1 MIPYRFYVAVFVGAL
16 MALAPAIGQTRDE
29 RLEKLE
35 QAVKALQQENAALKK
50 EISTLK
56 APAAGPAVTTN
67 KVSTVDSVLN
77 ATNRS
82 PFALNVGKEAKLKLG
97 GFLQVNGEVG
107 DVGASDGNFPD
118 NELTPTRAVT
128 RDRIR
133 LRRARIN
140 VSGEFFE
147 DFDFKLEGAFE
158 QGDGLG
164 SSRTAFSG
172 TDVFANWHR
181 FPEAQL
187 KLGQF
192 KPPFGLEQITSDSAL
207 FTAERS
213 LPSAAMTQ
221 DRQVG
226 VALWGKPLTSVVSKE
241 HGDLLEYSVGMFNGN
256 GRNTTINDD
265 DNFMYVGRLAVLPFK
280 SKVGEQPV
288 SMRFGV
294 NAYQSRFGA
303 GTRVSPGGNLRLN
316 GTDGALTPFAPTNSA
331 RGTAWGADY
340 SFNLGPFD
348 LMAEYLEVKYEA
360 QDKVSFNEFT
370 ANGYYIQPSYF
381 LPVMGGKKI
390 QVVGRWE
397 SFNPGQAMN
406 DDIKSVVGGVT
417 YYINGDALKVM
428 LNYVHT
434 WSDFRHHRPGT
445 GEDEFDM
452 LLARF
457 QLMF

>member
-1 MIPYRFYVAVFVGAL
+1 MTVTHVRIAL
-16 MALAPAIGQTRDE
+16 CFLLVCTTPLIAQNDSS
-29 RLEKLE
+29 RLDRLE
-35 QAVKALQQENAALKK
+35 QAIKQLQQENEALKK
-50 EISTLK
+50 EVSALK
-56 APAAGPAVTTN
+56 GTARAVTTTN
-67 KVSTVDSVLN
+67 KVTTVDSILN

-82 PFALNVGKEAKLKLG
+82 PFALNVGKEAKLRVG
-97 GFLQVNGEVG
+97 GFIQGNGEVG

-118 NELTPTRAVT
+118 NELTPNRAVT

-147 DFDFKLEGAFE
+147 DFDFKLEGDFG
-158 QGDGLG
+158 QGDGLSG
-164 SSRTAFSG
+164 SRTAFSG
-172 TDVFANWHR
+172 TDLFANYHR
-181 FPEAQL
+181 FPEAQI

-192 KPPFGLEQITSDSAL
+192 KPPFGLEQITSDTAL
-207 FTAERS
+207 YTAERS
-213 LPSAAMTQ
+213 LPTSALTQ

-226 VALWGKPLTSVVSKE
+226 VALWGRPLTSVMSKE
-241 HGDLLEYSVGMFNGN
+241 RGDLLEYSVGIFNGS
-256 GRNTTINDD
+256 GRNISINDD

-294 NAYQSRFGA
+294 NAYTSRFAA
-303 GTRVSPGGNLRLN
+303 GTRVSPAGTLRMN
-316 GTDGALTPFAPTNSA
+316 QTDGALTAFSPTNSS
-331 RGTAWGADY
+331 RGTGWGADY
-340 SFNLGPFD
+340 SFNLGAFD
-348 LMAEYLEVKYEA
+348 LIAEYLEAKFEA

-381 LPVMGGKKI
+381 LPVMGGKKF
-390 QVVGRWE
+390 QVLGRWE
-397 SFNPGQAMN
+397 SFNPGQARN
-406 DDIKSVVGGVT
+406 DDIKSVVGGLN